1 MMYHVVRDD
10 IHSRVAM
17 PDVIMTFVY
26 LVELHYLPKLVPM
39 LTQSLVAVSGHSF
52 VTKIDTA
59 GFFLSTYVTTQT
71 HEAGP
76 KDIISPKF
84 AKTLQLRYRSTNN
97 FEWKSSSWPNENITL
112 EISS

>member
-1 MMYHVVRDD
+1 
-10 IHSRVAM
+10 
-17 PDVIMTFVY
+17 MTFVY

-76 KDIISPKF
+76 KDINIHPSLRKLFSYVTVPRIISNGNPRLGQTK
-84 AKTLQLRYRSTNN
+84 
-97 FEWKSSSWPNENITL
+97 
-112 EISS
+112 ISR